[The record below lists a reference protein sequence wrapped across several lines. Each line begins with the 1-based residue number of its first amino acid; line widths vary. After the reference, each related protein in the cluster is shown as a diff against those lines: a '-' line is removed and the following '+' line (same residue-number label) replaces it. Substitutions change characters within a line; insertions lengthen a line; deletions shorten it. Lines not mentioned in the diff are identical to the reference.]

1 MQESTYHGTLGPVAK
16 GAGMLDD
23 LVDSTETVIFAK
35 DVDGRYIFI
44 NRGYELA
51 HAVSRTTYLGKTDYD
66 LFPKETADAY
76 READRKVLE
85 TRSPYVSE
93 ERYGYHDGYH
103 AVVVVK
109 FPLVDKTGELY
120 AVCGIATDVTQ
131 RTQAEARM
139 RMLSA
144 AVDQASDMVA
154 MFEWTPLREWRIAYV
169 NETFLKTTG
178 YERSDVIGHTS
189 RFLEGPRTNVEE
201 SNRRRALLAQGI
213 PSRHEVA
220 YYRHDGSIFWVELNA
235 RPLRG
240 PDGSVTHTIVMYRD
254 TTARHEQEELQS
266 LETARDDITGLHNA
280 RYLTRALDYAI
291 HDARMNDRPHG
302 LLAIEFAG
310 FSDIS
315 KLSEVLGHRLRSAD
329 VMARTGPQELAV
341 LLRHCNLEQ
350 ARRAADEF
358 LAAIERLHVQSD
370 IGVAEITTAA
380 TGAQEVLQMA
390 QAACARAK
398 LEGPNRV
405 AVAV

>member
-1 MQESTYHGTLGPVAK
+1 
-16 GAGMLDD
+16 MLDD
-23 LVDSTETVIFAK
+23 LVESTDTVIFAK

-51 HAVSRTTYLGKTDYD
+51 HAVSRATYLGKTDYD

-76 READRKVLE
+76 REVDKKVLE
-85 TRSPYVSE
+85 SRSPQVSE

-103 AVVVVK
+103 TVVVVK
-109 FPLVDKTGELY
+109 FPLIDKTGELH
-120 AVCGIATDVTQ
+120 AVCGVATDVTQ
-131 RTQAEARM
+131 RTQAETRM

-169 NETFLKTTG
+169 NETFVKTTG
-178 YERSDVIGHTS
+178 YERSEIIGHTS

-201 SNRRRALLAQGI
+201 SNRRRAMLAQGI

-220 YYRHDGSIFWVELNA
+220 YYRRDGSVFWVELNA

-254 TTARHEQEELQS
+254 VTERYEQEELQS
-266 LETARDDITGLHNA
+266 LEAARDESSGLYNR
-280 RYLTRALDYAI
+280 RYLMRAIDYAI
-291 HDARMNDRPHG
+291 NDARVNDSCHG
-302 LLAIEFAG
+302 LLAI
-310 FSDIS
+310 DIMQLTDLA

-329 VMARTGPQELAV
+329 VMARIGPQELAV
-341 LLRHCNLEQ
+341 LLRHCNLAQ
-350 ARRAADEF
+350 AQRVAGEF
-358 LAAIERLHVQSD
+358 LEAISRLRVESN
-370 IGVAEITTAA
+370 IGVAEITRAA
-380 TGAQEVLQMA
+380 SGSAQILEVAQE
-390 QAACARAK
+390 ACARAK
-398 LEGPNRV
+398 SEGANRV